1 MRVKRAL
8 ALVTILAVAFSIA
21 LASGCATL
29 PPRELAKEWYAI
41 GNAWLDKSEWK
52 KAGEAYSKA
61 LALDPSFAG
70 ASFNLARALAE
81 AGDYDGSL
89 RALAELEKRDPGNVR
104 IASAKAFALYKKGD
118 AQGALDAYRSIL
130 ALDPYA
136 PDALYNVA
144 LPELETG
151 DAKTAAEDLGRL
163 AVNSPE
169 DPDILAAL
177 GRACSASGD
186 SDGELAAYEKLKTLG
201 KANTTVYERLG
212 MAYDKARRFDEAM
225 DAFEAAVKADPKRS
239 LSWFSLARLRLVVA
253 NDSERGLSALKS
265 ALDSG
270 FADKKAATALLDEPD
285 LSEREKVLEL
295 LKSKGLAE

>member
-1 MRVKRAL
+1 MRSKRPLAL
-8 ALVTILAVAFSIA
+8 AAAVFAA
-21 LASGCATL
+21 VLASGCASL
-29 PPRELAKEWYAI
+29 PPRDLAKEWYTI

-52 KAGEAYSKA
+52 KAGEAYSRA

-89 RALAELEKRDPGNVR
+89 RALEALEKRDPSNVR

-118 AQGALDAYRSIL
+118 VQGALAAYRSIL
-130 ALDPYA
+130 AVDPYA
-136 PDALYNVA
+136 PDTLYNVA
-144 LPELETG
+144 LLELETG
-151 DAKTAAEDLGRL
+151 DAVAAAEDLGKL

-169 DPDILAAL
+169 DPAILAAL
-177 GRACSASGD
+177 AAACGASGD
-186 SDGELAAYEKLKTLG
+186 SDGELSAYERLKVLG
-201 KANTTVYERLG
+201 KADAHVYERMGL
-212 MAYDKARRFDEAM
+212 AYDKARRFDEAM
-225 DAFEAAVKADPKRS
+225 DAFDAAVKADAKRS

-253 NDSERGLSALKS
+253 GDSERGLSALKS

-285 LSEREKVLEL
+285 LIERGKVFEL

>member
-1 MRVKRAL
+1 MVL
-8 ALVTILAVAFSIA
+8 AAAFMIA

-29 PPRELAKEWYAI
+29 PPSELAKEWYAI

-81 AGDYDGSL
+81 AGDFDESL
-89 RALAELEKRDPGNVR
+89 RVLAELEKRDPGNVR

-118 AQGALDAYRSIL
+118 AKGALAAYRSIL
-130 ALDPYA
+130 DLDPYA
-136 PDALYNVA
+136 PDTLYNVA
-144 LPELETG
+144 LLELETG
-151 DAKTAAEDLGRL
+151 DAKAAAEDLGKL
-163 AVNSPE
+163 AINSPE
-169 DPDILAAL
+169 DPDVLAAL
-177 GRACSASGD
+177 AKALGKSGD
-186 SDGELAAYEKLKTLG
+186 SDGELAAYEKLKALG
-201 KANTTVYERLG
+201 KADASAYEKMGL
-212 MAYDKARRFDEAM
+212 AYDKARRFDEAM

-239 LSWFSLARLRLVVA
+239 LSWFHLARLRLVVA

-270 FADKKAATALLDEPD
+270 FADKDAATALLDEPD
-285 LSEREKVLEL
+285 LIEREKVIEL

>member
-1 MRVKRAL
+1 MRAKRAL
-8 ALVTILAVAFSIA
+8 AFAAVLAAAFAVA

-81 AGDYDGSL
+81 AGDFDGSL

-118 AQGALDAYRSIL
+118 AKGALDAYRSIL
-130 ALDPYA
+130 VLDPYA
-136 PDALYNVA
+136 SDALYNVA
-144 LPELETG
+144 LLELETG
-151 DAKTAAEDLGRL
+151 DAKAAAEDLGKL

-169 DPDILAAL
+169 DPDVLAAL
-177 GRACSASGD
+177 AKALGKSGD
-186 SDGELAAYEKLKTLG
+186 SDGELSALEKLKALGKADASAYEKMGL
-201 KANTTVYERLG
+201 
-212 MAYDKARRFDEAM
+212 AYDKARRFDEAM

-270 FADKKAATALLDEPD
+270 FADKDAATALLDEPD
-285 LSEREKVLEL
+285 LIEREKVIEL